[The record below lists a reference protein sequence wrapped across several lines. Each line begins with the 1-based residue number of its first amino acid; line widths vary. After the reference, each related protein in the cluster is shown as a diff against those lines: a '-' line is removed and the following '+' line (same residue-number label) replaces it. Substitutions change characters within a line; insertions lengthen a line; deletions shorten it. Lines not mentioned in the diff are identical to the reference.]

1 MEIILEKIKKLEERI
16 FILEN
21 NEKITSSSSINFKE
35 SIKSIQLTHN
45 DIELV
50 ISSSMTIHIIK
61 ILCDE
66 NNKKHFLKL
75 KRSLYKFEEGEW
87 SIATD
92 DDFIYMFE
100 YVEYLIHN
108 IYKEYSVS
116 LNEEEFL
123 DTNKIIYGLN
133 LKKNLKKIKALFLQS
148 L

>member
-1 MEIILEKIKKLEERI
+1 MELILEKIKKLEERI
-16 FILEN
+16 AVLEK
-21 NEKITSSSSINFKE
+21 NEKTTTASSINFKE
-35 SIKSIQLTHN
+35 SIKSIQLTDN
-45 DIELV
+45 DIELA
-50 ISSSMTIHIIK
+50 ISSSMATHIIK

-75 KRSLYKFEEGEW
+75 KRVLHKFEEGEW

-92 DDFIYMFE
+92 DDIIYMFE

-108 IYKEYSVS
+108 LYKEYSAS
-116 LNEEEFL
+116 LNEEDFL

-133 LKKNLKKIKALFLQS
+133 VKKNIKKIKALILQS